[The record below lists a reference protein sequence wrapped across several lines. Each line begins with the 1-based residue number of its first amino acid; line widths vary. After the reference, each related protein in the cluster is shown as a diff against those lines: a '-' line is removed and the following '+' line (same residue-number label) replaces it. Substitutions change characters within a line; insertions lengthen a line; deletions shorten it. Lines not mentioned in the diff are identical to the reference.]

1 MELLKWDGFN
11 TQNPSHGL
19 QVGALIFIC
28 KNKFRF
34 FLLHVTISISILM
47 FLISTIGRR
56 WEKLIFWP
64 ALVSVFDIRY
74 PDDSSLGSHKVNT
87 RGECFLQLFDMLG
100 FSMLNYVRRTRH
112 DFTTGTSR

>member
-1 MELLKWDGFN
+1 MELLKWDWFN

-19 QVGALIFIC
+19 QLGALIFIC
-28 KNKFRF
+28 KNKFCF
-34 FLLHVTISISILM
+34 FLLPVT
-47 FLISTIGRR
+47 TIGRR

-64 ALVSVFDIRY
+64 ALVPVFDIRY
-74 PDDSSLGSHKVNT
+74 PDDSSLGSHKVYT